1 MSTSN
6 VTSLAITSTGV
17 TAPTTEEVLNGVMLD
32 LNESF
37 GGNLNTST
45 LATPQG
51 YLGENIT
58 YYITQLNSTISYL
71 LNQLDPLTAEG
82 RWQDAIGR
90 LYYLTRKPATSTSVT
105 CQMIGQPNATIS
117 AGALATDGT
126 YIYAL
131 AGNVTF
137 TSGGTVTGVFEN
149 QTKGAIPCP
158 ANTLNRI
165 SVAQSGWDAVN
176 NSASGTVGSEIESTQ
191 DFEYRR
197 SMSVSSNAH
206 DSLSSI
212 RSAVLGVADIIDVY
226 AIENSTSSTSAPIGP
241 TNKTLLANSIY
252 ICVSGG
258 LDADIANAIW
268 SKKSVGCNMT
278 GNTTVTVYD
287 ESAGFIPYPSYSI
300 KFQRATPA
308 PIYFTVNIGNHPLLP
323 SDYVTQ
329 VKAAITKAF
338 NGQDGGSRARI
349 GADIYSSRF
358 YSGITAVSINLRL
371 ISVYVGL
378 TASPTTSEIQIGI
391 DQIPTISDSQISVVL
406 V

>member
-6 VTSLAITSTGV
+6 VTSLAITNTGV
-17 TAPTTEEVLNGVMLD
+17 TIPTTDDVLNGVMLD

-37 GGNLNTST
+37 GGNLNTTT

-58 YYITQLNSTISYL
+58 YYITQLNSTVAYL
-71 LNQLDPLTAEG
+71 LSQLDPLTAEG

-90 LYYLTRKPATSTSVT
+90 LYYLTRKPATSTAVA
-105 CQMIGQPNATIS
+105 CQMIGQPNATIT

-131 AGNVTF
+131 TGDVTF
-137 TSGGTVTGVFEN
+137 TSGGTTTGSFEN
-149 QTKGAIPCP
+149 QTKGAIACP

-176 NSASGTVGSEIESTQ
+176 NSSAGVVGSEIETTQ

-197 SMSVSSNAH
+197 NMSVSVNAR
-206 DSLSSI
+206 DSLFSI
-212 RSAVLGVADIIDVY
+212 RSAVFSVADIIDVY
-226 AIENSTSSTSAPIGP
+226 AIENSTSSAVSVGV
-241 TNKTLLANSIY
+241 TNKSILANSIY
-252 ICVSGG
+252 VCVSGG

-278 GNTTVTVYD
+278 GSTTVTVYD

-300 KFQRATPA
+300 KFQRAAST

-349 GADIYSSRF
+349 GADIYASRF
-358 YSGITAVSINLRL
+358 YSGITAVSVNLRL